1 MEKYIPEESAFHCL
15 LWLCHALNGIFV
27 SMLVGENFFYM
38 NYVSDAICRDC
49 TMGPILIEAVSYQ
62 ISNATFYPI
71 CFLVLSVQIS
81 VFVKKGQL
89 ESVRNE
95 IISSSM
101 SGECIELESKRN
113 NKPYRILW
121 RYQRSVVS
129 PLGGFL
135 STIANVTHSLCLA
148 YIYLNNGCSQMGSN
162 LCKYLFFSIPS
173 LHFFL
178 LNLINTLFSPT
189 LLNSF
194 IDVATQ
200 SARDYHVINV

>member
-1 MEKYIPEESAFHCL
+1 MEKYIREESAFHCL
-15 LWLCHALNGIFV
+15 LWLCHTLNGIFV

-38 NYVSDAICRDC
+38 DYVTDAICRDC
-49 TMGPILIEAVSYQ
+49 TMGPIFTEAVSYQ

-71 CFLVLSVQIS
+71 CFLVLIVQIS
-81 VFVKKGQL
+81 VFAKKRQL
-89 ESVRNE
+89 ESMQNE
-95 IISSSM
+95 KMATSM
-101 SGECIELESKRN
+101 SDECIKLESRGN
-113 NKPYRILW
+113 HKPYRILW
-121 RYQRSVVS
+121 RHQRNVVS

-135 STIANVTHSLCLA
+135 STVANVTYSLCLA
-148 YIYLNNGCSQMGSN
+148 YIYFNNGCSQMGSV

-200 SARDYHVINV
+200 SAREYHVINV